1 MRGIMQARQKSLEV
15 LEPIKV
21 DPKTLSNKYEKPSPK
36 GDVKMIDSKEID
48 KLIDLLHNEA
58 KVI

>member
-21 DPKTLSNKYEKPSPK
+21 DPKTFYLINMKNLHRKEK
-36 GDVKMIDSKEID
+36 
-48 KLIDLLHNEA
+48 LR
-58 KVI
+58 